1 MLTRFLQDS
10 GRLATSRCSLVV
22 EAVMRDATSYCGCAV
37 RSEVSGNCDIY
48 VSRGLTQPNPS
59 YTSTKL
65 SAQLQAK
72 PEKRM
77 QWTHPSSI
85 DRAVVLV
92 ENWAS

>member
-1 MLTRFLQDS
+1 
-10 GRLATSRCSLVV
+10 
-22 EAVMRDATSYCGCAV
+22 
-37 RSEVSGNCDIY
+37 
-48 VSRGLTQPNPS
+48 VSRGLIQPNPS

-72 PEKRM
+72 AEKRM
-77 QWTHPSSI
+77 QWTHPLSI